1 MKAPLRRVPREDE
14 VQIRTVAWG
23 LGIPV
28 ITTIGE
34 ARAAVSAILAMRGT
48 AD

>member
-1 MKAPLRRVPREDE
+1 MVIYTPAGRVPREDE
-14 VQIRTVAWG
+14 IQIRTVAWG

-34 ARAAVSAILAMRGT
+34 ARAAVVAIEALK
-48 AD
+48 